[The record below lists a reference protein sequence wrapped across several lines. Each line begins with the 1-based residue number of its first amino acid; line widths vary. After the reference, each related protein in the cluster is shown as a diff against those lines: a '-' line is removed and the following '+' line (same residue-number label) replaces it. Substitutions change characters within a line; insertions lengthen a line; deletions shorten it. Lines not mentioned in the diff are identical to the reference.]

1 MNRLMPLILLPLL
14 LVACGSDTPSS
25 SAVAATEKSS
35 AAEEY
40 ERGPHRGR
48 MLRQGDFAL
57 EVTIYETNVPP
68 QFRLYAY
75 QNGKPVPA
83 AGVQATI
90 QLKRLDGE
98 VNNFTFTP
106 ENDYLMGSSE
116 VVEPHSFD
124 VEVKAQ
130 HAGQSYRW
138 TFQSYEGRTTI
149 PAEAA
154 RDAGL
159 KVDMAG
165 PGTIRNT
172 VRLMGAVMLDANR
185 HAEIKARFPGIVR
198 AVNVQ
203 EGQRVN
209 RGQTLAVIEG
219 NDSMRAYPVVAPFD
233 GIVLVRNTNV
243 GDVAGS
249 NTLVEL
255 ADLSSVWVEL
265 RALGAD
271 AEKLSVGQEVDI
283 SSATGGSKV
292 TGKIQ
297 TLLPLASGQSV
308 VARASIANPEGRW
321 RPGMTV
327 SAEVTVAARQV
338 PLAVKETGLQRF
350 RDFTVVF
357 TQVGETYEVRMLEL
371 GARDGRYA
379 EVLKGL
385 KPGSPYVSEQSF
397 LIKADIEKSGASHD
411 H

>member
-283 SSATGGSKV
+283 SSATGEARSPGKSRHYSRWPPDKV
-292 TGKIQ
+292 
-297 TLLPLASGQSV
+297 S
-308 VARASIANPEGRW
+308 
-321 RPGMTV
+321 
-327 SAEVTVAARQV
+327 
-338 PLAVKETGLQRF
+338 
-350 RDFTVVF
+350 
-357 TQVGETYEVRMLEL
+357 
-371 GARDGRYA
+371 
-379 EVLKGL
+379 
-385 KPGSPYVSEQSF
+385 
-397 LIKADIEKSGASHD
+397 
-411 H
+411 